1 MFKKTWFLPFVRR
14 KTKWFLGLCILVQN
28 VDNMMN
34 AFLIGFKKVA
44 FIECLIVKEIVY
56 VFIVVWCISA
66 RF

>member
-1 MFKKTWFLPFVRR
+1 
-14 KTKWFLGLCILVQN
+14 
-28 VDNMMN
+28 MN

-56 VFIVVWCISA
+56 VFIVVWCIFA